1 MVSPQSGVLILH
13 LNIIQHIDR
22 SVVIWDNSTRFH
34 SRSASF
40 DVLKEPKVSLWL
52 YSPYLCATGMVE
64 MLNLS
69 YEWGTK
75 CWDRSGYMKAFFHL
89 YDLLL

>member
-22 SVVIWDNSTRFH
+22 SVVIWDNSTRSMF
-34 SRSASF
+34 SKSS
-40 DVLKEPKVSLWL
+40 KVSLWL
-52 YSPYLCATGMVE
+52 YSPYLCGTGMVD

-75 CWDRSGYMKAFFHL
+75 C
-89 YDLLL
+89 